1 VYHLADCRVYK
12 DGATLVL
19 MDAQLFLSIEV
30 MTNLHMVLE
39 EDLQVQ

>member
-1 VYHLADCRVYK
+1 VYRLADCRIYK

-19 MDAQLFLSIEV
+19 MNAQLFLSIEIV
-30 MTNLHMVLE
+30 ANLHMVLE